1 MCGIAGSVCWNN
13 VENAEYNNIK
23 KIISALNDR
32 GPDFSSV
39 KNFGRANIGHA
50 RLSIID
56 LNKNANQP
64 MFDTSSRYV
73 ISFNGE
79 IYNFNEI
86 KIKLISKGVIFK
98 TKSDTEV
105 ILESYK
111 QWKEKC
117 LELFEGM
124 FVFIIWDKIKET
136 LFLARDRMG
145 EKPVFFVPYNGKN
158 FESGIIF
165 SSELKALLLHPNVK
179 INVDNNTIWEY
190 LSLNYVLTSSCMIT
204 EVKKLEPGSF
214 AVFTKNSYL
223 SKEYWKLKSFFL
235 NKRRISSLEDTIQE
249 FNFLLTSTVKKQI
262 NSDVPLGAFLSG
274 GVDSSTIVASAN
286 RVIKNDK
293 FKTFCIGFDEF
304 NYNEIPKS
312 DYVSNLFNNKKFNQI
327 ISFDIKNNFL
337 KILDKVCDEPLADT
351 SIIPMFFLCKFAR
364 ENITVALSG
373 DGADEI
379 FLGYET
385 YLADKLKNVFDLLPM
400 KITKFLHYF
409 ANRFF
414 PVSHNKVS
422 FDYKLKQFLGG
433 CTLPKKEAHYWWRN
447 IFSEKF
453 KKEICVDSFAEGL
466 DNPFIKFSK
475 IYSDVKS
482 CDFLDQVSY
491 VDIKTWLVDSILMK
505 VDRASM
511 ANSLECRAPF
521 LSHKI
526 VEFAASLPADL
537 KLQNFRKKA
546 FLRKSQASYLPKKIL
561 NSKKR
566 GFNSPISFW
575 LNNQLNKLG
584 KEITFDSNITNI
596 IREESI
602 KKMWS
607 EHEEKVVDH
616 GHRLFGLVCLGH
628 WLDGVKKIKK

>member
-1 MCGIAGSVCWNN
+1 M
-13 VENAEYNNIK
+13 E
-23 KIISALNDR
+23 R
-32 GPDFSSV
+32 
-39 KNFGRANIGHA
+39 
-50 RLSIID
+50 
-56 LNKNANQP
+56 
-64 MFDTSSRYV
+64 
-73 ISFNGE
+73 
-79 IYNFNEI
+79 
-86 KIKLISKGVIFK
+86 
-98 TKSDTEV
+98 
-105 ILESYK
+105 
-111 QWKEKC
+111 KC

-124 FVFIIWDKIKET
+124 FVFIIWDKIDEI

-145 EKPVFFVPYNGKN
+145 EKPVFFVPYDGKN

-204 EVKKLEPGSF
+204 EVKNWSLVPLLYLQKLLLIERI
-214 AVFTKNSYL
+214 L
-223 SKEYWKLKSFFL
+223 EIKSFFL

-385 YLADKLKNVFDLLPM
+385 HLADKLKNVFDLLPM

-422 FDYKLKQFLGG
+422 FDYKLKQFLEG
-433 CTLPKKEAHYWWRN
+433 AHYQKKKLIIGGEIFFLRN
-447 IFSEKF
+447 
-453 KKEICVDSFAEGL
+453 L
-466 DNPFIKFSK
+466 
-475 IYSDVKS
+475 
-482 CDFLDQVSY
+482 
-491 VDIKTWLVDSILMK
+491 
-505 VDRASM
+505 
-511 ANSLECRAPF
+511 
-521 LSHKI
+521 
-526 VEFAASLPADL
+526 
-537 KLQNFRKKA
+537 RKK
-546 FLRKSQASYLPKKIL
+546 FVLIVLQRV
-561 NSKKR
+561 
-566 GFNSPISFW
+566 W
-575 LNNQLNKLG
+575 
-584 KEITFDSNITNI
+584 I
-596 IREESI
+596 I
-602 KKMWS
+602 
-607 EHEEKVVDH
+607 H
-616 GHRLFGLVCLGH
+616 L
-628 WLDGVKKIKK
+628 